1 MNICTEL
8 KERFTS
14 KVMRGEGTRIICIIQ
29 VAIMDEVST
38 SKPAGFYKLCS
49 QEEIDTSSANR

>member
-1 MNICTEL
+1 MNVFNEL

-14 KVMRGEGTRIICIIQ
+14 KIMRGAGRRIIKMAII
-29 VAIMDEVST
+29 DEVST

-49 QEEIDTSSANR
+49 QEEIDNSSANR